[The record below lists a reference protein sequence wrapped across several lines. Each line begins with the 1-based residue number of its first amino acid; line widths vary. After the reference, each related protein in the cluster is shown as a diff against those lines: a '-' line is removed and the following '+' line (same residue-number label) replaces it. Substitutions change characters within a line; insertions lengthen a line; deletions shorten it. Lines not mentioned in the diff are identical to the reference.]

1 MDHRKQIALIGT
13 LVVAAAAAGFVSG
26 RGTARG
32 ATDPLQLA
40 SQDRTGVGIYA
51 SKGES
56 PEMMQK
62 EAALNVSSYE
72 PEDKEGGG
80 GAYQKTLVDNDKVK
94 VILVD
99 YKKGF
104 KRPGGMKRR
113 YNTLLVYITP
123 GRYTITS
130 TGANTPVK
138 QEVASKLAP
147 GSAVFHYKDS
157 IVSGLRVDEDY
168 RVMYVEM
175 KGN

>member
-26 RGTARG
+26 RSTATG

-40 SQDRTGVGIYA
+40 SGDQTGVGIYA
-51 SKGES
+51 SKGET
-56 PEMMQK
+56 PAVMQK

-72 PEDKEGGG
+72 PGDKEGGG

-104 KRPGGMKRR
+104 IRPGAMKRR

-130 TGANTPVK
+130 TGANTPV
-138 QEVASKLAP
+138 QEVPSKLAP

>member
-1 MDHRKQIALIGT
+1 MDHRKQIVVIGS
-13 LVVAAAAAGFVSG
+13 VVVIAAVAGFFTGRGSAAGAV
-26 RGTARG
+26 
-32 ATDPLQLA
+32 DPLQLA

-51 SKGES
+51 SAGEK

-62 EAALNVSSYE
+62 EAALNISSYE

-80 GAYQKTLVDNDKVK
+80 GAYQKTLVDNDKVR

-104 KRPGGMKRR
+104 MRPGAMKRR

-138 QEVASKLAP
+138 E
-147 GSAVFHYKDS
+147 
-157 IVSGLRVDEDY
+157 
-168 RVMYVEM
+168 
-175 KGN
+175 

>member
-1 MDHRKQIALIGT
+1 
-13 LVVAAAAAGFVSG
+13 
-26 RGTARG
+26 
-32 ATDPLQLA
+32 
-40 SQDRTGVGIYA
+40 
-51 SKGES
+51 
-56 PEMMQK
+56 MQK

-72 PEDKEGGG
+72 PGDKEGGG

-104 KRPGGMKRR
+104 IRPGAMKRR

-130 TGANTPVK
+130 TGANTPV
-138 QEVASKLAP
+138 QEVPSKLAP

>member
-1 MDHRKQIALIGT
+1 MDHRKQIVVVGSLAAL
-13 LVVAAAAAGFVSG
+13 AAVAGFFTG
-26 RGTARG
+26 RSSAVG
-32 ATDPLQLA
+32 AVDPLQLA
-40 SQDRTGVGIYA
+40 ADDRTGVGIFA
-51 SKGES
+51 SAGEK
-56 PEMMQK
+56 PEVMQR

-104 KRPGGMKRR
+104 IRPGGMKRR

-138 QEVASKLAP
+138 EPPSKLAP

-157 IVSGLRVDEDY
+157 IVSGLRVDQDY